1 MALHKLKGRKD
12 LVVARTD
19 KTKSICVLSKVD
31 YIDMVRKHLGKEAIL
46 STRDELVKRQAQAK
60 ELLKDIGKRDIL
72 STNEFSY
79 IKSKST
85 ITKKAVPTVKLLI
98 KDHKKKNVETG
109 NRNNAEYS
117 RKTIKHA
124 CY

>member
-1 MALHKLKGRKD
+1 
-12 LVVARTD
+12 
-19 KTKSICVLSKVD
+19 
-31 YIDMVRKHLGKEAIL
+31 MVRKHLGKEEIL

-60 ELLKDIGKRDIL
+60 KLLEDIGERDIL

-79 IKSKST
+79 IKST

-109 NRNNAEYS
+109 RYPSRLVVPAANFTAAFPHVGQRGLKAILDRNNVEYS

-124 CY
+124 LQLKKKT